1 MRPMLCPWWTIGRMS
16 RHLSPSR
23 RMMATSAGSA
33 CGSLTLMVM
42 LSWSSI
48 ARRAMGNWLSV
59 YVIVSWRRLP
69 TSSYSALTAT
79 LRVAGS

>member
-1 MRPMLCPWWTIGRMS
+1 MRPMLWPWCTIGRMS

-23 RMMATSAGSA
+23 RMIATSAGSA
-33 CGSLTLMVM
+33 CGSLTLTVM

-59 YVIVSWRRLP
+59 YFMVSWRRLP
-69 TSSYSALTAT
+69 TSSYSACTVT
-79 LRVAGS
+79 VRVVGS